1 MPFREIVSGEVNAEV
16 FALGVIHDVLVA
28 PVVVLAVAVELVD
41 RVDVL
46 DLIAEIGA
54 AEAAVRQGKE
64 TITAG

>member
-1 MPFREIVSGEVNAEV
+1 MPLSEIVGGKVNAEV

-28 PVVVLAVAVELVD
+28 PVVFLAVAVERID